1 MIRLAGAALVV
12 TFASVAHADAPAKTE
27 PAPDEIAD
35 IEAREANLE
44 PIEPRKGL
52 TFAGAV
58 GGGILMG
65 GDLGVGRGPTLSLR
79 LGHVATRKTII
90 TFELTGNSALHK
102 RAMTGAG
109 SETLTDSN
117 FALLAGA
124 QRYTTASL
132 WLRAGAGPTLLVTDA
147 MTDGT
152 GGDKPRIGAG
162 GLVGGG
168 IDLARWGY
176 LVLGLETFG
185 MASVS
190 SDGFKLQI
198 SFGLGLSYY

>member
-1 MIRLAGAALVV
+1 VNQLAGAALIV
-12 TFASVAHADAPAKTE
+12 TLAGVAHADAPATKE

-44 PIEPRKGL
+44 PNEPRKGL

-58 GGGILMG
+58 GGGILLG
-65 GDLGVGRGPTLSLR
+65 GDIGVGRGPTLSLR

-102 RAMTGAG
+102 PDVEGP
-109 SETLTDSN
+109 TLTDSN
-117 FALLAGA
+117 FALFAGA
-124 QRYTTASL
+124 QRYTTGSL
-132 WLRAGAGPTLLVTDA
+132 WLRAAAGVTLLVTDA

-152 GGDKPRIGAG
+152 GGDKPRGGLG